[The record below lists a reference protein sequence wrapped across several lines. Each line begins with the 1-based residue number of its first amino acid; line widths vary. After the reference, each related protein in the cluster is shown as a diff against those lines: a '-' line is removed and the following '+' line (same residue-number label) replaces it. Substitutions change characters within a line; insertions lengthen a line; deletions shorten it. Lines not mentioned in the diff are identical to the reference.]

1 MLLSAREISKTFVK
15 KVGLKK
21 QYIKVLD
28 GASLDIEEG
37 KKVAILGNSG
47 EGKSTFARIL
57 CGFCDCEGQ
66 VLLDG
71 EDLIDK
77 KGRYLRKKGVAIQII
92 SQQPFSSLDPNQR
105 VGKAV
110 KEVFVARHIASKSA
124 SKILASQ
131 LFDEMRLDISLMD
144 RLPSQLSA
152 GQAQRVAIARALAVR
167 PRLVILDEATSMLDV
182 SSQAQIL
189 EIFNELAKG
198 GLAVLFISHDEKL
211 VYSFADSV
219 YRMRDGKIVEDKNF
233 KRQKQASELETRDN
247 ARIYDTK
254 THNDAKISDVGT
266 VDNAVDVIE

>member
-1 MLLSAREISKTFVK
+1 MLLSARNISKTFVK
-15 KVGLKK
+15 KVELNK

-37 KKVAILGNSG
+37 KKVAILGRSG

-71 EDLIDK
+71 ENLIDK
-77 KGRYLRKKGVAIQII
+77 KGRYLRKKGVAIQMI
-92 SQQPFSSLDPNQR
+92 SQHPFSSLDPNQR

-110 KEVFVARHIASKSA
+110 EEVFVASHIASRSA

-131 LFDEMRLDISLMD
+131 LFEQMRLDSSLMD

-152 GQAQRVAIARALAVR
+152 GQAQRVAIARALAIR
-167 PRLVILDEATSMLDV
+167 PRLIILDEATSMLDV

-189 EIFNELAKG
+189 EIFNELAKEG
-198 GLAVLFISHDEKL
+198 IAVLLISHDEKL

-219 YRMRDGKIVEDKNF
+219 YKMKNGKIVVDEDF
-233 KRQKQASELETRDN
+233 KRKSERKDSKDTLEQM
-247 ARIYDTK
+247 
-254 THNDAKISDVGT
+254 
-266 VDNAVDVIE
+266 